1 MGMGW
6 LISFHDLISLV
17 TFFVSVKEEVLGEK
31 ILNKSISIKGAF
43 VIFIII

>member
-6 LISFHDLISLV
+6 LISFHDLISLG
-17 TFFVSVKEEVLGEK
+17 TFFVTLSVKEEMLGEK
-31 ILNKSISIKGAF
+31 ILNKSIKGAF